1 MSVTREE
8 VLRIAQLAELDV
20 DEETLPELA
29 EQMSRILDYV
39 AQLSAVPANGSVK
52 GFVPGPDAIRFR
64 PDEVNPAPLAR
75 GPEQLAPAFKEGFFV
90 VPKLGQ
96 FE

>member
-1 MSVTREE
+1 MSVTRDD
-8 VLRIAQLAELDV
+8 VLRIARLAELEV
-20 DEETLPELA
+20 DEESLPALA

-39 AQLSAVPANGSVK
+39 AQLSAATGSD
-52 GFVPGPDAIRFR
+52 GLRPFVPGPDAIRFR
-64 PDEVNPAPLAR
+64 PDEVKPWPLAA
-75 GPEQLAPAFKEGFFV
+75 GPDELAPAFKDGFFV